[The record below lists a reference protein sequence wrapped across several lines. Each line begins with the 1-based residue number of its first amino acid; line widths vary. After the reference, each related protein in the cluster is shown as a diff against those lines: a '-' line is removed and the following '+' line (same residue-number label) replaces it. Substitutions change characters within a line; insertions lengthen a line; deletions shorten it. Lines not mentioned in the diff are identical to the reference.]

1 MMTRGHQLL
10 DAASSTDA
18 QGCWGSMPCAWCSCC
33 VPATGHWGWSSSQS
47 LLQVFLLTCIYLPAS
62 LLSLLGSGSVLA
74 VTSWRRRCC
83 HIQASPTGCQGWALA
98 SAEPQE
104 HHCWVNAQW
113 DREGSR
119 GCRMMPSTQLPTCSQ
134 CQAWEGRGCGSSSE
148 PGVMPPASTNA
159 VPCPQLR
166 PLCLLALADLL
177 AAASVLG
184 TATIQVLPAP
194 VFIPAYAACPY
205 GWMLATTF
213 YAISFLMVVVYAFE
227 SYRMVHGWRARH
239 MAALQEGSGCLE
251 HLLQELP
258 YVLAWLVPAL
268 TLLGQLIARGTS
280 LTDIAPGHLEP
291 IMPQRGNGSHETY
304 SLYCSSC
311 LLLIHRA
318 QDICYEEGRG
328 PGGENHLLLVPAAGA
343 QLLHAPVPQGA
354 APVPEGRRGATAD
367 AGEGRLCRQEPPQ
380 WQQSFPLLPAGFP
393 ALLGSSLPPH
403 PPLLHQH
410 QTYLGLC
417 PLHCHSPEHLPAG
430 LPAQPG
436 LWVAEAQLLA
446 GGGGQEPLP
455 AAPPGAQGV
464 L

>member
-83 HIQASPTGCQGWALA
+83 HI
-98 SAEPQE
+98 
-104 HHCWVNAQW
+104 
-113 DREGSR
+113 
-119 GCRMMPSTQLPTCSQ
+119 
-134 CQAWEGRGCGSSSE
+134 
-148 PGVMPPASTNA
+148 
-159 VPCPQLR
+159 QLR

-318 QDICYEEGRG
+318 QDICYEYVSRKDVGLEGKIIFFLY
-328 PGGENHLLLVPAAGA
+328 LLLVLSCCTLLYHRVQRRCQRDAAEPLLTLERDGFAGRSPRSGSRVSHYFQLVFLLCWAPAF
-343 QLLHAPVPQGA
+343 LLTLLSFTSIKPTSVFALYI
-354 APVPEGRRGATAD
+354 ATALSTSLQ
-367 AGEGRLCRQEPPQ
+367 GFLHSLVYGWLRHNFWQEVVGKSLSLQHPRGLRAFYDE
-380 WQQSFPLLPAGFP
+380 S
-393 ALLGSSLPPH
+393 LGAVP
-403 PPLLHQH
+403 
-410 QTYLGLC
+410 
-417 PLHCHSPEHLPAG
+417 
-430 LPAQPG
+430 
-436 LWVAEAQLLA
+436 
-446 GGGGQEPLP
+446 
-455 AAPPGAQGV
+455 
-464 L
+464 